1 MCKHTNS
8 LSLLHTHT
16 HTHTDTIGIWS
27 QGVLLAES
35 SEITAPSPTP
45 SAGHKTANKKE
56 SEKPAARATHTSLST
71 WGVGKAVLKG
81 W

>member
-1 MCKHTNS
+1 
-8 LSLLHTHT
+8 
-16 HTHTDTIGIWS
+16 
-27 QGVLLAES
+27 VLLAES